1 MEKDL
6 NPNKV
11 YFFDT
16 TLRDGQ
22 QTTGVDFS
30 VEDKIKMSKAL
41 DDLGI
46 DYIEGGWPGSNPT
59 DDSFFQSPKK
69 FKISNLVAF
78 GMTRRPTASASND
91 PGLNNLINTNVKHI
105 CIVGKSSSYQVEK
118 ALGISKSD
126 NLKMIGES
134 INHIKSKGIEA
145 MYDAE
150 HFFDGY
156 KSDPQFAIDCLL
168 EAFNNNARWIV
179 LCDTNGGTLPSEV
192 ESIVK
197 DVIKKIPGER
207 LGIHAHNDTENAVA
221 NSLIAVNSGVRQVQ
235 GTINGLGERCGN
247 ANLVSVIPSII
258 LKTNFDTSIPLE
270 NLNLLKKTSLLLDE
284 ILNRQPNSQQAY
296 VGENAFSHKG
306 GLHVS
311 AINKDPKTYEHID
324 PKTVGNT
331 RKIVISDQ
339 SGRSNITSL
348 LNTVGINPDDHKK
361 KLDFLLQKVKEH
373 EFRGYA
379 FDQALASF
387 EILARETLFG
397 IPDFFELVRF
407 KVIDD
412 RRWNAKG
419 DLVTESEATVRI
431 VVNNEE
437 FMNVEVGN
445 GPVNAL
451 DKALRKSLMSFYP
464 SLEDLELTD
473 FKVRILSSEKGTDAI
488 VRVIIETKD
497 KSGAIWTTVGVSTNI
512 IDASYNALRESLIYK
527 LIKST

>member
-1 MEKDL
+1 
-6 NPNKV
+6 
-11 YFFDT
+11 
-16 TLRDGQ
+16 
-22 QTTGVDFS
+22 
-30 VEDKIKMSKAL
+30 
-41 DDLGI
+41 
-46 DYIEGGWPGSNPT
+46 
-59 DDSFFQSPKK
+59 
-69 FKISNLVAF
+69 
-78 GMTRRPTASASND
+78 
-91 PGLNNLINTNVKHI
+91 VKSI

-118 ALGISKSD
+118 ALEITKED

-134 INHIKSKGIEA
+134 IKYISAQNIEA

-156 KSDPQFAIDCLL
+156 KSDPAFAIDCLL
-168 EAFNNNARWIV
+168 AAYNNGARWVV
-179 LCDTNGGTLPSEV
+179 LCDTNGGTLPHEI
-192 ESIVK
+192 EEIVGE
-197 DVIKKIPGER
+197 VIKKIPGKN

-221 NSLIAVNSGVRQVQ
+221 NSLAAVRAGVRQVQ

-247 ANLVSVIPSII
+247 ANLISVIPSIV
-258 LKTNFDTSIPLE
+258 LKTSYETSVSKE
-270 NLNLLKKTSLLLDE
+270 NLSLLKKTSLLLDE
-284 ILNRQPNSQQAY
+284 ILNRTSNKQQAY

-324 PKTVGNT
+324 PKIVGNT

-348 LNTVGINPDDHKK
+348 LSTVGINPNDHKE
-361 KLDFLLQKVKEH
+361 KLDLLLQKVKDR
-373 EFRGYA
+373 EFKGYA
-379 FDQALASF
+379 FDEALASF
-387 EILARETLFG
+387 EILARDTLFG
-397 IPDFFELVRF
+397 IPNYFDLIRF

-419 DLVTESEATVRI
+419 ELVTESEATVR
-431 VVNNEE
+431 VVINHQE
-437 FMNVEVGN
+437 FLNVEIGN

-451 DKALRKSLMSFYP
+451 DKALRKSLIDFYP
-464 SLEDLELTD
+464 SLQDLELTD

-497 KSGAIWTTVGVSTNI
+497 KDGSIWTTVGVSTNI

-527 LIKST
+527 LIKVS

>member
-6 NPNKV
+6 NTNKI

-30 VEDKIKMSKAL
+30 VEDKVKISNAL
-41 DDLGI
+41 DELGI

-69 FKISNLVAF
+69 FKNSNLVAF
-78 GMTRRPTASASND
+78 GMTRRPSASVSND
-91 PGLNNLINTNVKHI
+91 PGLNNLINTKVKHI

-118 ALGISKSD
+118 ALGITKSD

-134 INHIKSKGIEA
+134 IQHINSKGIEA
-145 MYDAE
+145 IYDAE

-156 KSDPQFAIDCLL
+156 KSDPQYATECLQ
-168 EAFNNNARWIV
+168 EALNNNARWIV
-179 LCDTNGGTLPSEV
+179 LCDTNGGSLPNEV
-192 ESIVK
+192 ETIIK
-197 DVIKKIPGER
+197 EVIKIIPGER

-221 NSLIAVNSGVRQVQ
+221 NSLAAVNAGVRQVQ

-258 LKTNFDTSIPLE
+258 LKSNFETSVSKE
-270 NLNLLKKTSLLLDE
+270 NLNKLKKTSQLLDE
-284 ILNRQPNSQQAY
+284 ILNKQPNSQQPY

-324 PKTVGNT
+324 PKIVGNT

-348 LNTVGINPDDHKK
+348 LNTVGIDPDEHKD
-361 KLDFLLQKVKEH
+361 KLDLLLQKVKEH

-387 EILARETLFG
+387 EILARKTLFG
-397 IPDFFELVRF
+397 IPEYFELVRF

-419 DLVTESEATVRI
+419 ELVTESEATVRI

-464 SLEDLELTD
+464 SLVDLELTD

-497 KSGAIWTTVGVSTNI
+497 KKGAIWTTVGVSTNI

-527 LIKST
+527 LIKSS

>member
-1 MEKDL
+1 MEEKL
-6 NPNKV
+6 ENKI
-11 YFFDT
+11 YFFET

-30 VEDKIKMSKAL
+30 VDDKIKFSKAL
-41 DDLGI
+41 DDLGL

-59 DDSFFQSPKK
+59 DDSFFNSSNK
-69 FKISNLVAF
+69 FERSNLVAF
-78 GMTRRPTASASND
+78 GMTRRPTTSVSND
-91 PGLNNLINTNVKHI
+91 PGLNTLTNTNVKHI

-134 INHIKSKGIEA
+134 IAHINEKGIEA

-156 KSDPQFAIDCLL
+156 KSDPKFAIDCLT
-168 EAFNNNARWIV
+168 EALRNGARWIV
-179 LCDTNGGTLPSEV
+179 LCDTNGGTLPHEV
-192 ESIVK
+192 ETIVK
-197 DVIKKIPGER
+197 EVTKSIPGEK

-221 NSLIAVNSGVRQVQ
+221 NSLAAVRAGVRQIQ

-247 ANLVSVIPSII
+247 ANLVSLIPSII
-258 LKTNFDTSIPLE
+258 LKTNFDTGIPKKKLSA
-270 NLNLLKKTSLLLDE
+270 LKKTSLLLDE
-284 ILNRQPNSQQAY
+284 ILNRMPNTQQAY

-311 AINKDPKTYEHID
+311 AINKDPKTYEHVD
-324 PKTVGNT
+324 PEIVGNT

-339 SGRSNITSL
+339 SGRSNIISL
-348 LNTVGINPDDHKK
+348 LNTVGINPDDHSD
-361 KLDFLLQKVKEH
+361 KLDFLLQKVKER
-373 EFRGYA
+373 EFKGYA
-379 FDQALASF
+379 YDQAIASF
-387 EILARETLFG
+387 EILARQTLFG
-397 IPDFFELVRF
+397 IPEYFELKRF

-419 DLVTESEATVRI
+419 ELVTESEATVRI
-431 VVNNEE
+431 EVEKKE
-437 FMNVEVGN
+437 YMNVEVGN

-451 DKALRKSLMSFYP
+451 DKALRKSLMGFYP

-488 VRVIIETKD
+488 VRVLIETKD
-497 KSGAIWTTVGVSTNI
+497 QKGSIWTTVGVSTNI

-527 LIKST
+527 LIKSS

>member
-1 MEKDL
+1 MSKDRL
-6 NPNKV
+6 
-11 YFFDT
+11 YIFDT
-16 TLRDGQ
+16 TLRDGA
-22 QTTGVDFS
+22 QTQGVDFS
-30 VEDKIKMSKAL
+30 L
-41 DDLGI
+41 DDKEKISASLDHLGV
-46 DYIEGGWPGSNPT
+46 DYIEGGWPGANPT
-59 DDSFFQSPKK
+59 DTEFFNKEHG
-69 FKISNLVAF
+69 FKNAKLTAF
-78 GMTRRPTASASND
+78 GMTKKSEHSAKND
-91 PGLNNLINTNVKHI
+91 PMLASLINSKSTSV
-105 CIVGKSSSYQVEK
+105 CLFGKSWDFQVDV
-118 ALGISKSD
+118 ALGITNEE
-126 NLKMIGES
+126 NLENISES
-134 INHIKSKGIEA
+134 AKHIVGSGKEF
-145 MYDAE
+145 MFDAE

-156 KSDPQFAIDCLL
+156 KSNPDYALKCLK
-168 EAFNNNARWIV
+168 AAYDQKARWIV

-192 ESIVK
+192 ESIIK
-197 DVIKKIPGER
+197 DVVKKIPGER

-247 ANLVSVIPSII
+247 ANLVSVIPSIV
-258 LKTNFDTSIPLE
+258 LKSNFDTSIPKE
-270 NLNLLKKTSLLLDE
+270 KLNLLKKTSLLLDE
-284 ILNRQPNSQQAY
+284 ILNRQPNNQQAY

-324 PKTVGNT
+324 PKIVGNT

-348 LNTVGINPDDHKK
+348 LSTVGINPDDHKE

-387 EILARETLFG
+387 EILARKTLFG
-397 IPDFFELVRF
+397 LPDFFELVRF

-419 DLVTESEATVRI
+419 ELVTESEATVRI
-431 VVNNEE
+431 VINNEE

-497 KSGAIWTTVGVSTNI
+497 KTGAIWTTVGVSTNI

-527 LIKST
+527 LIKSS